1 MSITQQLKQI
11 TEARFGRDVRQAIHD
26 SIEESYNIA
35 VQAEGKAVTAQ
46 NSAKAYS
53 ESAQAS
59 TQQAQTYRNQ
69 AEQFKNQAMA
79 ATPTGYENLV
89 DKVNSIYRETAS
101 DFAIIGTSE
110 GSALAHTIYGMSV
123 QDGTPTPDNP
133 IEFKSAKVD
142 YTLEGKNLLEF
153 PRVNEY
159 RPMDYTAKGVH
170 FVIDNDGIVTINC
183 TNIVEESAIN
193 LINAYGTA
201 SGKYMQVGQKYR
213 LGLDIISGTN
223 PKLSDGKDG
232 VYLGMVRLNK
242 AGAATYGPTT
252 LDATPVATATADKLK
267 FGIRLVVRAGA
278 TITNLKVKP
287 YFELGTTLLKT
298 PYEKSKVTTDLTLRA
313 LEVTSSEGYNLE
325 KNGKYYIADTIDWDE
340 DRGYEITRRV
350 GYVKLDGSENWT
362 SPHAITETGDTYRKC
377 YTNSIFPSYEDLGQT
392 LTDSSKKG
400 RIISN
405 AYPECMTNGKLHPY
419 TGAETIALHDT
430 NHWIQIYD
438 ERYNK
443 NDDMDAW
450 KAHLAKE
457 PLTIQFRLAS
467 PIKEAITPEQA
478 QALLSLKTYD
488 EATSIMP
495 LGEAAPITELEYTKD
510 RNTAVAFTGYNK
522 AFINELKLA
531 EMNAAL
537 VEISSS

>member
-1 MSITQQLKQI
+1 MSITQHLKQI

-223 PKLSDGKDG
+223 PKLSNGKDG

-287 YFELGTTLLKT
+287 YFELGTTLSKT
-298 PYEKSKVTTDLTLRA
+298 PYKKNEVTTDLTLRA
-313 LEVTSSEGYNLE
+313 IEVSSNKEYNLV
-325 KNGKYYIADTIDWDE
+325 KDGKYYIADTVDWDE
-340 DRGYEITRRV
+340 DKGYVLTRRV
-350 GYVKLDGSENWT
+350 NHVSFNGSESDWRIQDKGNAQQRFFSPVIPLGKYNNVVSDRFVYNMTPSGTPLWGWSYVT
-362 SPHAITETGDTYRKC
+362 S
-377 YTNSIFPSYEDLGQT
+377 DLN
-392 LTDSSKKG
+392 
-400 RIISN
+400 RI
-405 AYPECMTNGKLHPY
+405 AFRDGEQKFKELADFKAWLAEHPATFDY
-419 TGAETIALHDT
+419 I
-430 NHWIQIYD
+430 
-438 ERYNK
+438 
-443 NDDMDAW
+443 
-450 KAHLAKE
+450 LA
-457 PLTIQFRLAS
+457 T
-467 PIKEAITPEQA
+467 PIIESITPEQA

-495 LGEAAPITELEYTKD
+495 LGEVAPITELEYTKD